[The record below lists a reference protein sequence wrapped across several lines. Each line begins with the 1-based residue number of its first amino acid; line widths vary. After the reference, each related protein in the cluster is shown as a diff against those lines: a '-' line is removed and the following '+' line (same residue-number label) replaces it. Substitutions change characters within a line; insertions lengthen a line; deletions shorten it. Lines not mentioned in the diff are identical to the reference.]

1 MAEEFSERLAKV
13 RAFGWDN
20 NKRDWTLRKR
30 QIDFEE
36 VRFIFDGPTLAYRS
50 DRKGE
55 VRYIVFGFLD
65 DVEIAMVCTFRG
77 DFCWIISARRA
88 SRNERKKY
96 HDRLPRR
103 PAPEGQD

>member
-1 MAEEFSERLAKV
+1 MANEFSELFAKV

-20 NKRDWTLRKR
+20 NKRNWTVRER
-30 QIDFEE
+30 GIDFDE
-36 VRFIFDGPTLAYRS
+36 VRFVFDGPTIAYRS

-55 VRYIVFGFLD
+55 ARYVVFGFLD
-65 DVEIAMVCTFRG
+65 GVEVAVVCTFRTNL
-77 DFCWIISARRA
+77 CWIISAQRA

-96 HDRLPRR
+96 HDRLPGR